1 MRFLVDESVPLL
13 VTQQLRAGGFEV
25 WDPREQGSRGLPD
38 EELARIA
45 TTERRV
51 IVTQDL
57 DFGRLAEQ
65 GWAPAGVVLLRFPS
79 TVRPST
85 VAQHF
90 GSFLATGG
98 IHAIQGHLVVITPGG
113 VRRRRLRPARSG

>member
-13 VTQQLRAGGFEV
+13 VTQ
-25 WDPREQGSRGLPD
+25 
-38 EELARIA
+38 
-45 TTERRV
+45 
-51 IVTQDL
+51 DL

-65 GWAPAGVVLLRFPS
+65 GWTPAGVVLLRFPS
-79 TVRPST
+79 TVHPNT

-90 GSFLATGG
+90 GSFLAMGG
-98 IHAIQGHLVVITPGG
+98 IHSMQGLLVVITPGG